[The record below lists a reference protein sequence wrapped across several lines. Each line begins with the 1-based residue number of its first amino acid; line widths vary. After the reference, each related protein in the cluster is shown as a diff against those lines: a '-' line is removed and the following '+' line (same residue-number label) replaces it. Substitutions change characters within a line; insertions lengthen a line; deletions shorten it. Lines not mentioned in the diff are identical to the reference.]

1 MAPQRQTPQRPQD
14 DPSLDQ
20 DKYKEGGNDMDKD
33 GDLIRSMS
41 ITEGQVTCV
50 PDPASPHGSFLEAAR
65 AWPYAIVWSIVFSNT
80 LILVAYC
87 PAWIAQL
94 YALPAFT
101 TRFGYEY
108 QGQYVIDA
116 KWQAA
121 LAAASMGGQFIG
133 APAIA
138 ILMDKY
144 GRKPAFMGCL
154 VVIASFTFIQIFSTT
169 LPVLLTGTI
178 LVGTALGCFGV
189 LSLTYAMEVAPLH
202 LRGVLGGVYSI
213 GIVIGPLLSVV
224 IAQGAVHM
232 SSVWGYRMGFA
243 VQWAWPL
250 FLLPSVAFA
259 PESPVWL
266 IRQGRAADAEAA
278 LRRLAVWDL
287 DVLPDLERIVAL
299 DLHEQALEASSSYLD
314 IFKGTNL
321 RRTLISAV
329 SYASIATTGNTLTN
343 SGAYFMLWQEG
354 ADQERYVVV
363 GVDANT
369 GFYWSLACSLG
380 AFLGSLPSLW
390 ILAKYRRRWIYFWAQ
405 LSGAVCL
412 LAIGFIQI
420 NPQYYETYNSV
431 FTQGA
436 FMVIWNLIYGAAIG
450 PLSTVIMGEV
460 PSNAL
465 RAKTVA
471 FATMT
476 QVALMV
482 VGLTINPYF
491 LDPEHG
497 HLQGYVGFIAGGSEL
512 LWTVWSFFCLPETSL
527 SVERLDELFNNKV
540 SARHFVE

>member
-1 MAPQRQTPQRPQD
+1 MAPQRQTPQKPQD
-14 DPSLDQ
+14 DAFSDQ
-20 DKYKEGGNDMDKD
+20 DQCKKRWNDMDKD
-33 GDLIRSMS
+33 GDLVRSMS
-41 ITEGQVTCV
+41 ITEGQITCV
-50 PDPASPHGSFLEAAR
+50 LEAASPDGSFLEAAR

-80 LILVAYC
+80 LILVAYS

-154 VVIASFTFIQIFSTT
+154 VVIACFTFIQVFSTT

-202 LRGVLGGVYSI
+202 LRGVLGGIYSI

-232 SSVWGYRMGFA
+232 SSAWAYRMGFA

-250 FLLPSVAFA
+250 FLLPSVILA

-278 LRRLAVWDL
+278 LRRLAVGDL

-299 DLHEQALEASSSYLD
+299 DLHEQSLEASSSYLD

-321 RRTLISAV
+321 RRTFISAI
-329 SYASIATTGNTLTN
+329 SYASIATTGNTLAN
-343 SGAYFMLWQEG
+343 NGAYFMLL
-354 ADQERYVVV
+354 V
-363 GVDANT
+363 GVDADT

-405 LSGAVCL
+405 LASAVSL
-412 LAIGFIQI
+412 LAIGFIQL

-431 FTQGA
+431 FAQGA
-436 FMVIWNLIYGAAIG
+436 FMVIWNLIYGAVIG

-476 QVALMV
+476 QVALV
-482 VGLTINPYF
+482 VLGLTINPYF

-497 HLQGYVGFIAGGSEL
+497 HLQGYAGFIAGGSGL
-512 LWTVWSFFCLPETSL
+512 LWTAWSFFCLPETSL
-527 SVERLDELFNNKV
+527 SVERLDELFDNKV